1 MRSKTAALGSE
12 KVEGEGKADIH
23 TNGQATYYQINEQK
37 KAQSQRRAALQEF
50 VPFEAADLRERKELK
65 F

>member
-12 KVEGEGKADIH
+12 KVEGKADIH
-23 TNGQATYYQINEQK
+23 TNGQATYHQINEQN